1 MHIQVASLLF
11 VMTLNLLTM
20 AVALPA
26 FMGRVN
32 RPARRAQAGV
42 ALQTVGWVL
51 LLLSSAVEA
60 SSWQDRLLST
70 LSMAGIAAGMAYN
83 AVAFDL
89 WCGRVAFAR
98 APAVIAVL
106 LTAGYGLGFD
116 SYPFRVGWS
125 NGLFTLQMAL
135 VVASLCRK
143 PLVPVGRWRWLLVIS
158 LLAQM
163 TVTAWRGVLGAFY
176 TADFPNFFAPHVV
189 NLVFGL
195 VANITVV
202 LSLAALLLAHRDEA
216 ARELERLATTDGLTG
231 VLNRRAWLAQSA
243 IELAVGARYRQ
254 PIGVLM
260 VDLDH
265 FKQINDSYGHAA
277 GDAALLLFADALR
290 AVARTGDVY
299 CRYGGEEFCVLMN
312 HADGAAVRAFDQR
325 LRAWLED
332 AAPRRLGY
340 QLPYSAGVA
349 MRLSDGE
356 SIEALLQRAD
366 AALYSAKALGRN
378 LTLNA
383 DELDAVQPS
392 LSMRD

>member
-1 MHIQVASLLF
+1 MHIEVASLLF

-32 RPARRAQAGV
+32 RPARQAQAGV
-42 ALQTVGWVL
+42 ALQTAGWML
-51 LLLSSAVEA
+51 LLLSSMAEPY
-60 SSWQDRLLST
+60 SWPDRVLST
-70 LSMAGIAAGMAYN
+70 LSMAGIAAGMTYN

-89 WCGRVAFAR
+89 WCGRAARAR

-106 LTAGYGLGFD
+106 LTAGYGLGFS

-125 NGLFTLQMAL
+125 NFLLTLQMAI

-143 PLVPVGRWRWLLVIS
+143 PLLPVGRWRWLLVIS

-163 TVTAWRGVLGAFY
+163 MVTAWRGVLGAFY
-176 TADFPNFFAPHVV
+176 TADFPNFFAPHMV
-189 NLVFGL
+189 NLFFGL
-195 VANITVV
+195 VANVTVV
-202 LSLAALLLAHRDEA
+202 LSLAAILLAHRDEA

-231 VLNRRAWLAQSA
+231 VLNRRAWLAQA
-243 IELAVGARYRQ
+243 TTELAVSARYQQ
-254 PIGVLM
+254 PVGVLM
-260 VDLDH
+260 ADLDH
-265 FKQINDSYGHAA
+265 FKQINDNYGHAA
-277 GDAALLLFADALR
+277 GDSALQLFADALR

-325 LRAWLED
+325 LRAWLEE
-332 AAPRRLGY
+332 AAPRQLGY
-340 QLPYSAGVA
+340 PLPYSAGVA
-349 MRLSDGE
+349 MRLSGGE
-356 SIEALLQRAD
+356 TIEALLQRAD
-366 AALYSAKALGRN
+366 SALYSAKALGRN

-383 DELDAVQPS
+383 DELDGD
-392 LSMRD
+392 LD

>member
-231 VLNRRAWLAQSA
+231 VLNRRAWLAQTA
-243 IELAVGARYRQ
+243 VDLTVGARYRQ
-254 PIGVLM
+254 PLGVLM

-312 HADGAAVRAFDQR
+312 HADGAAVRVFDQR

-383 DELDAVQPS
+383 DELDDVQPS
-392 LSMRD
+392 LSIRD